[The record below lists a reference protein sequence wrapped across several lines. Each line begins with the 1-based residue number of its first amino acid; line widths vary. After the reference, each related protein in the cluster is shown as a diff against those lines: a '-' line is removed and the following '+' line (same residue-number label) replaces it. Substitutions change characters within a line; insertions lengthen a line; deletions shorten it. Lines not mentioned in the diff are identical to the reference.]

1 MNEPTVFIVDD
12 DQAVARSLRWL
23 IESIQLKVETF
34 ASAQAF
40 LDGYVAAKPACL
52 VLDVRMPGMSG
63 IELQE
68 RLTMQR
74 IRVPIIFITGH
85 GDVQMAVR
93 AVQAGAFDFIEKPF
107 NDQDLLDRIQRA
119 ISFDSEQRAR
129 DSQRARLSALFAG
142 LTTREREVMDLVV
155 EGMSNKAVANA
166 LGLSAKT
173 VEVHRAK
180 VMEKMN
186 ARSVSDLV
194 KMSMLNNSSVQ
205 AAALSTANSDRPA
218 TRQTAVTGK

>member
-1 MNEPTVFIVDD
+1 MSEPTVFIVDD
-12 DQAVARSLRWL
+12 DQAVVRSLRWL
-23 IESIQLKVETF
+23 IESVQLEVETF
-34 ASAQAF
+34 ASAQEF
-40 LDGYVAAKPACL
+40 LDGYDAAQPGCL

-68 RLTMQR
+68 RLAAQR

-119 ISFDSEQRAR
+119 ISFDSERRERDTQRA
-129 DSQRARLSALFAG
+129 QLSALFVS
-142 LTTREREVMDLVV
+142 LTPREREVMDLVV
-155 EGMSNKAVANA
+155 GGMSNKAVANT

-180 VMEKMN
+180 VMEKMR

-194 KMSMLNNSSVQ
+194 RMSMLNDS
-205 AAALSTANSDRPA
+205 
-218 TRQTAVTGK
+218 

>member
-12 DQAVARSLRWL
+12 DQAVVRSLRWL
-23 IESIQLKVETF
+23 IESVQLKVETF

-40 LDGYVAAKPACL
+40 LDGYAAVESGCL

-68 RLTMQR
+68 RLTVQR
-74 IRVPIIFITGH
+74 IPVPIIFITGH

-119 ISFDSEQRAR
+119 ISFDSERRAR
-129 DSQRARLSALFAG
+129 DSQRARLSALFAS

-155 EGMSNKAVANA
+155 EGMSNKAVANS

-180 VMEKMN
+180 VMEKMK

-194 KMSMLNNSSVQ
+194 KMSMLNNS
-205 AAALSTANSDRPA
+205 
-218 TRQTAVTGK
+218 

>member
-1 MNEPTVFIVDD
+1 MSDATVFIVDD

-23 IESIQLKVETF
+23 IETVRLKVETF

-40 LDGYVAAKPACL
+40 LDGYDETKPGCL

-63 IELQE
+63 LELQE
-68 RLTMQR
+68 RLAAR
-74 IRVPIIFITGH
+74 RAYHVPIIFITGH

-93 AVQAGAFDFIEKPF
+93 AVQTGAFDFVEKPF

-119 ISFDSEQRAR
+119 IVFDAEQRGKEV
-129 DSQRARLSALFAG
+129 QRAQLRSLFSS
-142 LTTREREVMDLVV
+142 LTPREREVLDRVV
-155 EGMSNKAVANA
+155 EGLSNKAIANS

-180 VMEKMN
+180 VMEKMH
-186 ARSVSDLV
+186 ARSLSDLV
-194 KMSMLNNSSVQ
+194 KMAMQNSSVT
-205 AAALSTANSDRPA
+205 S
-218 TRQTAVTGK
+218 

>member
-23 IESIQLKVETF
+23 IESVQLKVETF

-40 LDGYVAAKPACL
+40 LDGYATTKPGGL

-68 RLTMQR
+68 RLTVQR

-129 DSQRARLSALFAG
+129 DSLRARLSALLAS
-142 LTTREREVMDLVV
+142 LTPREREVLNLVV
-155 EGMSNKAVANA
+155 EGMSNKAVANT

-180 VMEKMN
+180 VMEKMH
-186 ARSVSDLV
+186 ARSVADLV
-194 KMSMLNNSSVQ
+194 KMAMQNQ
-205 AAALSTANSDRPA
+205 ET
-218 TRQTAVTGK
+218 